1 MREGALCVKECCVK
15 ESGGSGGDGTVRGE
29 GEWLARLVLSASVV
43 NGETVRA
50 IAGWMQ
56 DVTAT

>member
-1 MREGALCVKECCVK
+1 MNSENCLCGDC
-15 ESGGSGGDGTVRGE
+15 GGSGGDGTVRGE

>member
-1 MREGALCVKECCVK
+1 MKECCVK